1 MKNGGAGA
9 PPPPEKPTP
18 LRSTAASRC
27 CCSCCCARRPPSSL
41 PGAGLSLARRLWV
54 PGCEWW
60 QGCVAG
66 RGDDGN
72 LGVGGEAT
80 EGHSTR
86 ATRLVAGGEGAYKP
100 KPHCAGTRPA
110 PWAVAIVDDR
120 CPLGPALRLANNPRA
135 AVEIAT
141 STGRLALAAGLPMG
155 MSGGNQGAAVVV
167 ATANGRS
174 GYELRN

>member
-1 MKNGGAGA
+1 MAALGPPLPPRNPHPFAQLRPRAAAAHVAVPAG
-9 PPPPEKPTP
+9 
-18 LRSTAASRC
+18 
-27 CCSCCCARRPPSSL
+27 RRR
-41 PGAGLSLARRLWV
+41 LSLVLGSLWLA
-54 PGCEWW
+54 GCGF
-60 QGCVAG
+60 QAVSGG
-66 RGDDGN
+66 RGVLRGGGTMEIWGWEGRRQKGTAHGQ
-72 LGVGGEAT
+72 LGW
-80 EGHSTR
+80 S
-86 ATRLVAGGEGAYKP
+86 LGGEGAYKP